1 MKWLSLLGFGA
12 IAVAILLL
20 WQRGALFAPAPWVI
34 IPQAAAVLLMIWARI
49 TFGVRSF
56 HAEASPTSGGLVTSG
71 PYRYVRHPIYAA
83 ICLFVW
89 PCVLAHLSPFTLSL
103 GALASVG
110 VLVRLFC
117 EEQLIIQRYP
127 EYRAYAQRTKRLL
140 PGLW

>member
-12 IAVAILLL
+12 IVAAILLL
-20 WQRGALFAPAPWVI
+20 WQRDALFALTPWVI
-34 IPQAAAVLLMIWARI
+34 VPQAAALLLMIWARI
-49 TFGVRSF
+49 TFGIRSF

-71 PYRYVRHPIYAA
+71 PYRYIRHPIYAA

-89 PCVLAHLSPFTLSL
+89 PGVLAHLALLTLSL
-103 GALASVG
+103 GVLATVG
-110 VLVRLFC
+110 VVVRLFC
-117 EEQLIIQRYP
+117 EEQLVTRRYP

>member
-12 IAVAILLL
+12 IAAAILLL
-20 WQRGALFAPAPWVI
+20 WQRDALFALTPWVI
-34 IPQAAAVLLMIWARI
+34 VPQAAALLLMIWARI
-49 TFGVRSF
+49 AFGIRSF

-71 PYRYVRHPIYAA
+71 PYRYIRHPIYAA
-83 ICLFVW
+83 ICLLVW
-89 PCVLAHLSPFTLSL
+89 PGVLAHLSLLTLSL
-103 GALASVG
+103 GVLATVG

-117 EEQLIIQRYP
+117 EEQLVTQRYP

>member
-12 IAVAILLL
+12 IVVAILWL
-20 WQRGALFAPAPWVI
+20 WQRGALFAPTPWAIV
-34 IPQAAAVLLMIWARI
+34 PQVAAVLLMIWARI
-49 TFGVRSF
+49 TFGIRSF
-56 HAEASPTSGGLVTSG
+56 HAQANPTSGGLVTKG

-89 PCVLAHLSPFTLSL
+89 PGDFAHLSPFTLSL
-103 GALASVG
+103 GALATAG

-117 EEQLIIQRYP
+117 EEQLVTQRYP
-127 EYRAYAQRTKRLL
+127 EYRTYAQRTKRLL